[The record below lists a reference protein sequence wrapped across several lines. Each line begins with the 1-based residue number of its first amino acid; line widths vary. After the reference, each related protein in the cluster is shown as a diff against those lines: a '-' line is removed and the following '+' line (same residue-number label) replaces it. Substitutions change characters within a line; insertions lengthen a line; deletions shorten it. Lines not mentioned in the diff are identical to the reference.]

1 MSRHRT
7 TGEIPP
13 AVPVPPSKT
22 VQPTITDTGSLAQ
35 SKGAYKAQISRA
47 LRKFLKNMTPEDN
60 ENLHKKYYSSIDKC
74 DISVTARKEFNKFK
88 EEMLEKV
95 KGLTVNE
102 LEETLSAG
110 GEQEE
115 PESQEP
121 TKIVTT
127 HENPAS
133 SSGELY
139 KTPQTT
145 DEISNLRQQVI
156 EVINTS
162 IRPLKDDY
170 KTLVITDPLSIDTKD
185 LADTID
191 DSEVCKDILLDFI
204 KIYTKT
210 EYQDD
215 MINVVK
221 TILQH
226 VKNGNYLDRET
237 VYDRLARFKAI
248 NQIVP
253 VERKSVKVTVAEKR
267 PTYHELSLMSIGE
280 YQRVRKE
287 GILAFFRSRPNY
299 ILHQSK
305 IQAVVDNEIER
316 LKILKDE
323 EAEYKKIQQQFD
335 TGLVISL
342 DSLHKLDPKV
352 MYDEDYYL
360 RVKQFEKMI
369 KDLEQYGTQF
379 LNEFLSYIEF
389 HEEALKRYK
398 ADTDEMFTQLA
409 FEVIAQHE
417 IKENKK
423 GDGNSGELTG
433 RYWTCGACK

>member
-1 MSRHRT
+1 
-7 TGEIPP
+7 
-13 AVPVPPSKT
+13 
-22 VQPTITDTGSLAQ
+22 
-35 SKGAYKAQISRA
+35 
-47 LRKFLKNMTPEDN
+47 MTPEDN
-60 ENLHKKYYSSIDKC
+60 ENLHKKYYAPIDKC

-115 PESQEP
+115 RESQEP

-139 KTPQTT
+139 KPPQTT

-170 KTLVITDPLSIDTKD
+170 KTLVITDPRSIDTID

-210 EYQDD
+210 EYQDN

-237 VYDRLARFKAI
+237 VCDRLARFKAI

-267 PTYHELSLMSIGE
+267 PT
-280 YQRVRKE
+280 
-287 GILAFFRSRPNY
+287 
-299 ILHQSK
+299 
-305 IQAVVDNEIER
+305 VV
-316 LKILKDE
+316 
-323 EAEYKKIQQQFD
+323 FD
-335 TGLVISL
+335 VNCGVST
-342 DSLHKLDPKV
+342 
-352 MYDEDYYL
+352 
-360 RVKQFEKMI
+360 R
-369 KDLEQYGTQF
+369 T
-379 LNEFLSYIEF
+379 
-389 HEEALKRYK
+389 
-398 ADTDEMFTQLA
+398 
-409 FEVIAQHE
+409 
-417 IKENKK
+417 KK
-423 GDGNSGELTG
+423 GDFGIFS
-433 RYWTCGACK
+433 